1 MGSPLSPG
9 DKNLA
14 VSPTLLNAAMLR
26 WLDELSGQGV
36 FITDT
41 ELVVRSWNRWLE
53 RFTALTSA
61 NVIGRPL
68 LQLFPDLA
76 MRGLAAHYRAALSGE
91 VSVLSHRLHG
101 HLLRMPQSR
110 KDGSSE
116 FMPQSARIAPLIDDG
131 QVVGTI
137 TVIDDVTERVT
148 SELELR
154 RQIADAE
161 RARLQAEEASRVKE
175 EFLATLSH
183 EIRTPL
189 NAVIGWIKILRG
201 RPVDAATL
209 TRALEVIDRN
219 ATAQAVLIEDMLD
232 MARIVSGKLRL
243 DIGTVDPVAATLAA
257 VDVVA
262 PAAAAKGISL
272 RTSISPGL
280 PSIRG
285 DAGRMQQI
293 IWNVLA
299 NAVKFTPTG
308 GVVHVRAEVLDASI
322 VIAVED
328 TGEGI
333 AADFLPYIFDRFR
346 QATSSV
352 SRPQGGLGL
361 GLALVRQLVEMQGG
375 QVSASSPGLGL
386 GSVFRIAF
394 PAAISLSPMVEDDPG
409 DVPPLADLIG
419 IRVLV
424 VDDDADARDL
434 TATALAACGADVYVV
449 ASSDQALARLLDGT
463 HPAPHLL
470 IADLGMPGRNGFE
483 LIELVRKL
491 DGDVARI
498 PAVAVSG
505 YARDQDRE
513 RARDAGFNQHLS
525 KPITPAA
532 LVEAV
537 LRAIGIE
544 SDKGDFRRD

>member
-1 MGSPLSPG
+1 MP
-9 DKNLA
+9 A
-14 VSPTLLNAAMLR
+14 SPTLLNTAMLR

-53 RFTALTSA
+53 RFTGLLSA
-61 NVIGRPL
+61 NVIGSPL

-101 HLLRMPQSR
+101 HLLRMPQPR

-116 FMPQSARIAPLIDDG
+116 LMPQSARIAPLVDDG

-154 RQIADAE
+154 RRIAEAE
-161 RARLQAEEASRVKE
+161 RARVQAEEASRVKE

-201 RPVDAATL
+201 RAVDAATL
-209 TRALEVIDRN
+209 SHALDVIDRN

-243 DIGTVDPVAATLAA
+243 DIGTVDPVASTLAA

-272 RTSISPGL
+272 RTSIKPGL

-285 DAGRMQQI
+285 DAARMQQI

-308 GVVHVRAEVLDASI
+308 GVVHVRADQQDASI
-322 VIAVED
+322 VITVED
-328 TGEGI
+328 TGEGM
-333 AADFLPYIFDRFR
+333 AADFLPFIFDRFR
-346 QATSSV
+346 QAKSSL
-352 SRPQGGLGL
+352 SRTQGGLGL

-375 QVSASSPGLGL
+375 KVSASSAGLGL

-394 PAAISLSPMVEDDPG
+394 PAAISLTPEAEANPE
-409 DVPPLADLIG
+409 VPPLPDLTG

-434 TATALAACGADVYVV
+434 TATALGACGADVYVV
-449 ASSDQALARLLDGT
+449 ASSDQALARLLEGT

-537 LRAIGIE
+537 LLAIGIE
-544 SDKGDFRRD
+544 REKGDVSRD